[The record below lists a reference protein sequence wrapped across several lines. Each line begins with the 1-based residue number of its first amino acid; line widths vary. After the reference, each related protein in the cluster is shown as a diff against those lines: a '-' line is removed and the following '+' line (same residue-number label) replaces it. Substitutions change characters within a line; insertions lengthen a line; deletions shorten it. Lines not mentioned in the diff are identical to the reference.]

1 MLIYRKNII
10 RFDILNTLLGIIIFI
25 VLFAVLKMEII
36 ISGVLAL
43 LIYIGSSL
51 LFAPNNKLV
60 LLGIKDSNKQKEYM
74 DLLDNGYE
82 NYEKITK
89 IRNQLTKPEIKAK
102 CTLIVNQIAK
112 ILKYLEKHPNKIGQN
127 KKFFTY
133 YLEAILKI
141 INSYNDISTQNVH
154 TKEIEEVMDKT
165 EKSLTLIEK
174 SLEEQFSKMLQNDA
188 LDLDTEIDLLNN
200 SINMKDF

>member
-82 NYEKITK
+82 NYEKISK
-89 IRNQLTKPEIKAK
+89 IRNQLTKPEIKTK

-154 TKEIEEVMDKT
+154 TKEIEEVMEKT
-165 EKSLTLIEK
+165 EKSLTLINK

>member
-74 DLLDNGYE
+74 DLLDNGYD

-89 IRNQLTKPEIKAK
+89 IRNQLTKPEIKTK

-154 TKEIEEVMDKT
+154 TKEIEEVMEKT
-165 EKSLTLIEK
+165 EKSLTLINK

>member
-25 VLFAVLKMEII
+25 VLFSVLKMEII

-82 NYEKITK
+82 NYEKISK
-89 IRNQLTKPEIKAK
+89 LRNQLTKPEIKTK

>member
-82 NYEKITK
+82 NYEKISK
-89 IRNQLTKPEIKAK
+89 LRNQLTKPEIKAK

-154 TKEIEEVMDKT
+154 TKEIEEVMNKT

>member
-82 NYEKITK
+82 NYEKISK
-89 IRNQLTKPEIKAK
+89 LRNQLTKPEIKAK

-200 SINMKDF
+200 SLNMKDF

>member
-74 DLLDNGYE
+74 DLLDNGYD

-165 EKSLTLIEK
+165 ETSLTLIEK

>member
-74 DLLDNGYE
+74 DLLDNGYD

-89 IRNQLTKPEIKAK
+89 IRNQLTKPEIKTK

-165 EKSLTLIEK
+165 ETSLTLIEK

>member
-82 NYEKITK
+82 NYEKISK
-89 IRNQLTKPEIKAK
+89 LRNQLTKPEIKAK

-154 TKEIEEVMDKT
+154 TKEIEEVMEKT
-165 EKSLTLIEK
+165 EKSLTLINK

>member
-74 DLLDNGYE
+74 NLLDNGYD

-89 IRNQLTKPEIKAK
+89 IRNQLTKPEIKTK

>member
-74 DLLDNGYE
+74 DLLDNGYD

-89 IRNQLTKPEIKAK
+89 IRNQLIKPEIKTK

-165 EKSLTLIEK
+165 ETSLTLIEK

>member
-82 NYEKITK
+82 NYEKISK
-89 IRNQLTKPEIKAK
+89 LRNQLTKPEIKAK
-102 CTLIVNQIAK
+102 CTLIVNQIAI

>member
-82 NYEKITK
+82 NYEKISK
-89 IRNQLTKPEIKAK
+89 LRNQLTKPEIKTK

-154 TKEIEEVMDKT
+154 TKEIEEVMEKT

>member
-82 NYEKITK
+82 NYEKISK
-89 IRNQLTKPEIKAK
+89 LRNQLTKPEIKAK

-174 SLEEQFSKMLQNDA
+174 SLDEQFSKMLQNDA

>member
-82 NYEKITK
+82 NYEKISK
-89 IRNQLTKPEIKAK
+89 LRNQLTKPEIKTK

-154 TKEIEEVMDKT
+154 TKEIEEVMEKT
-165 EKSLTLIEK
+165 EKSLTLINK

>member
-74 DLLDNGYE
+74 DLLDNGYD

>member
-1 MLIYRKNII
+1 MLIYIKNII

-82 NYEKITK
+82 NYEKISK
-89 IRNQLTKPEIKAK
+89 LRNQLTKPEIKAK

>member
-82 NYEKITK
+82 NHEKISK
-89 IRNQLTKPEIKAK
+89 LRNQLTKPEIKTK

-154 TKEIEEVMDKT
+154 TKEIEEVMEKT
-165 EKSLTLIEK
+165 EKSLTLINK

-200 SINMKDF
+200 IINMKDF